1 MPLTAPRAPRGSN
14 WLPYLGLITL
24 AGGIVYQSGVVT
36 NRVDQLT
43 DRVVKIESQ
52 QTISQATMQEM
63 NLRGARNETKLDF
76 LVEAQTKGRRR

>member
-1 MPLTAPRAPRGSN
+1 MTSRTPRNQN

-24 AGGIVYQSGVVT
+24 AAGIVFQSGVLS

-43 DRVVKIESQ
+43 DRIVKLEAI
-52 QTISQATMQEM
+52 QAQNKDALEQM

-76 LVEAQTKGRRR
+76 LVDQETKDRRR